1 MTGANMVKRQIKNN
15 ILEIYEDETLLMMIS
30 ETVYDGVLLMRVLGK
45 IRSAVAFELEDEL
58 MAAIPHFRTIR
69 VDMSNVKYISGNALQ
84 SLLTVQRVAD
94 ETNTSLIILSPSEEV
109 KTVFD
114 DCGFSDILEIVNT
127 QEESS

>member
-1 MTGANMVKRQIKNN
+1 MVKRQIKNN

>member
-58 MAAIPHFRTIR
+58 MAAIPHFLTIR